1 MVYLPSNSRQPKNFD
16 AMQQLL
22 SGSQKTLLFSIFLR
36 NRTTTCTLWVTAQ
49 DFHAFNKYFTL
60 LVSTLC
66 IFVLFFVKFITHA
79 SSLYQALSNI
89 IFKTFAIDLYI
100 AKHSTLFPYVE
111 MHANKHWK
119 NWRQKIRAMPCCT
132 FRYIK

>member
-66 IFVLFFVKFITHA
+66 IFVLFLLNLSHMLLLYIKRFRILFSKHLQSIFTLPNILP
-79 SSLYQALSNI
+79 SSLMLKCMQINI
-89 IFKTFAIDLYI
+89 EKTDVRKFA
-100 AKHSTLFPYVE
+100 PC
-111 MHANKHWK
+111 HA
-119 NWRQKIRAMPCCT
+119 APSGT
-132 FRYIK
+132 